1 MASLGFPSSLFATS
15 EHPSDT
21 IAAYLLFVF
30 DAFNFMRII
39 VSFCLWLVLSATS
52 SLAFADAF
60 VCTNLQGKKIF
71 SSESCEKR
79 GMKPASVDFPVKSGQ
94 AINAVVIAPQMVSS
108 ENVVLPG
115 GTVVK
120 KREPG
125 EWPLEKPVVYFL
137 MTMLVAM
144 GALFS
149 LIFFRFFK
157 AHHRKLSLDR

>member
-1 MASLGFPSSLFATS
+1 
-15 EHPSDT
+15 
-21 IAAYLLFVF
+21 
-30 DAFNFMRII
+30 
-39 VSFCLWLVLSATS
+39 
-52 SLAFADAF
+52 
-60 VCTNLQGKKIF
+60 
-71 SSESCEKR
+71 
-79 GMKPASVDFPVKSGQ
+79 MKAASVDFPVKPGQ
-94 AINAVVIAPQMVSS
+94 AISAVVIAPQIVASGS
-108 ENVVLPG
+108 EVLPG

-149 LIFFRFFK
+149 LIFLRFFK